1 MTSVSLE
8 KTVEYLKILESLR
21 YENVTKYY
29 RNILICFSLP
39 WKILYKHKVKQIT
52 EIATAL

>member
-52 EIATAL
+52 EIATTL